1 MKRQISDTLNLLW
14 YQYNDQEF
22 CDVTVHC
29 NDGRRYCNSFMLLT
43 LGEFWTEVIS
53 DSYTGDSN
61 IHVTI
66 PDVNVQTF
74 DYLVEIIL
82 NGEVSVPNREAN
94 KFIADSEELVPDVNL
109 WELYFPS
116 NQKYHG
122 LQDYGHGVRLTKPRK
137 TKFKR
142 NKKPDCSQNCHL
154 HCPNHKEKEA
164 PKTRKIIE
172 EF

>member
-94 KFIADSEELVPDVNL
+94 KFIADSEELVPICG
-109 WELYFPS
+109 S
-116 NQKYHG
+116 
-122 LQDYGHGVRLTKPRK
+122 
-137 TKFKR
+137 
-142 NKKPDCSQNCHL
+142 CISQVIKNIMGY
-154 HCPNHKEKEA
+154 
-164 PKTRKIIE
+164 RIMVMV
-172 EF
+172 FV

>member
-22 CDVTVHC
+22 CDITVHC
-29 NDGRRYCNSFMLLT
+29 NDGRRYCNSFILLT
-43 LGEFWTEVIS
+43 FGEFWTEVIS

-82 NGEVSVPNREAN
+82 NGEVSVPIREAN
-94 KFIADSEELVPDVNL
+94 S
-109 WELYFPS
+109 
-116 NQKYHG
+116 
-122 LQDYGHGVRLTKPRK
+122 LQTVKRL
-137 TKFKR
+137 FQMSI
-142 NKKPDCSQNCHL
+142 CGSCISQVIKNIMGY
-154 HCPNHKEKEA
+154 
-164 PKTRKIIE
+164 RIMVMV
-172 EF
+172 FV